1 MKKIFL
7 LLLLIILISGCIKED
22 TVFVTRVIDGD
33 TFETSDGETIRL
45 LGINTPEKHEYYY
58 EEATEYL
65 RKLIEN
71 KNVRLEGDKTNKD
84 WYGRELRYVYIG
96 NKLVNAEMLEQ
107 GYARI
112 YLLKDRKYQN
122 SFQYAENHAKDLHL
136 GVWGYT

>member
-7 LLLLIILISGCIKED
+7 ALFLILLVSGCIEEE

-33 TFETSDGETIRL
+33 TFETSDGEKIRL
-45 LGINTPEKHEYYY
+45 LGINAPEKHEYYY
-58 EEATEYL
+58 EESTEFL
-65 RKLIEN
+65 KDLIEN
-71 KNVRLEGDKTNKD
+71 KYVRLEGDETDKD

-96 NKLVNAEMLEQ
+96 NEFVNVLMLEE

-122 SFQYAENHAKDLHL
+122 IFSYAEESAKKAGL
-136 GVWGYT
+136 GIWR